1 MKRLLFVLLVV
12 LLSLSLH
19 ASDKTFALVL
29 SGGGAKGI
37 ADIEI
42 LKELDRRGLYPDYVV
57 GTSIGA
63 VIGAFYAAGYSGEE
77 IEKLIADADLMD
89 MFLHIYSRSG
99 STLLEGGNETP
110 LSNLLTLDFSSE
122 DVGAANG
129 IIDDQYVAA
138 FLRSNLAKVLEI
150 KNFDDFP
157 IPYRAVGTD
166 LESGGEIV
174 YSYGSIY
181 SALRGS
187 MAIPIVFTPAKTD
200 DGSAYVVDGGMVN
213 NLPADIARNLGAD
226 IVLAVD
232 LNDVMKQHNDGMIY
246 NNIDTLT
253 GVAFQTLDLVTAPNV
268 VGQYPNADY
277 VIVPELISGRL
288 KRFL

>member
-1 MKRLLFVLLVV
+1 MKRLLSVLLVV

-99 STLLEGGNETP
+99 RILLEGGNETP

-138 FLRSNLAKVLEI
+138 FLS
-150 KNFDDFP
+150 
-157 IPYRAVGTD
+157 T
-166 LESGGEIV
+166 
-174 YSYGSIY
+174 
-181 SALRGS
+181 LR
-187 MAIPIVFTPAKTD
+187 
-200 DGSAYVVDGGMVN
+200 
-213 NLPADIARNLGAD
+213 
-226 IVLAVD
+226 
-232 LNDVMKQHNDGMIY
+232 
-246 NNIDTLT
+246 
-253 GVAFQTLDLVTAPNV
+253 
-268 VGQYPNADY
+268 
-277 VIVPELISGRL
+277 
-288 KRFL
+288 